1 MFVANK
7 TFAEFFQFA
16 EFFFQ
21 FAEFFFKQNVCRV
34 FFQFS
39 TFAEFQSFFKN
50 KTFFQFIVASM
61 L

>member
-50 KTFFQFIVASM
+50 KTFF
-61 L
+61 